1 MRSATR
7 RGLTTAIALLTALI
21 AGLWVAAPAQA
32 HEGVNV
38 TLHTDGAGAVW
49 GVVTY
54 VDGHAVTGP
63 ITGILLAVSPDGTE
77 PGRAGGGEG
86 RRGSDRTAWCA
97 TTGSSRPASGGSPST
112 WPRPA
117 SPPAPWTSQSSPTA
131 HPRPKQQVCA
141 ASFWP
146 TPAADDSNAGGG
158 TSLVVAVAAV
168 GAVVAAAALWIAL
181 RARRD
186 RPGGGSGGGRPS
198 GPSGG
203 PRRERTGT
211 GGGRSKTR

>member
-38 TLHTDGAGAVW
+38 TLNTDGSGSVW

-54 VDGHAVTGP
+54 ADGHAVTGE
-63 ITGILLAVSPDGTE
+63 ITGVMLAVSPDGAKRVG
-77 PGRAGGGEG
+77 PVAVRAAANNQDGMVRYDGKLEAGQWKV
-86 RRGSDRTAWCA
+86 SFDV
-97 TTGSSRPASGGSPST
+97 
-112 WPRPA
+112 A
-117 SPPAPWTSQSSPTA
+117 SPGIASCAMDLTVVVDGAPT
-131 HPRPKQQVCA
+131 PKQQVCA

-146 TPAADDSNAGGG
+146 TPAPEASNDDSGG
-158 TSLVVAVAAV
+158 TSLVVAVIAV
-168 GAVVAAAALWIAL
+168 GAVLAAAALWIAL

-186 RPGGGSGGGRPS
+186 RSGGPAGRRPS

-203 PRRERTGT
+203 SGRERTGA
-211 GGGRSKTR
+211 GGGRPRTR